1 MERPV
6 KDDGSA
12 GNEVGPQQAPG
23 NEGHWA
29 PELAELRQRRDLAE
43 RMGGA
48 ESVARQ
54 HARGRLTVRER
65 IAGLVDPGSFQE
77 IGKLTGSGHYVD
89 GRLQGVTPAPYV
101 SGLARIDGR
110 PVAVGGEDF
119 TVRAGSSWGGQRRKG
134 GQGGFSDDLA
144 FNYRIPLVNLID
156 GSGGTVTATRD
167 RKLSLLPGATGD
179 MEVSYALLGQVPVVS
194 AVLGSA
200 AGGPAIRA
208 VLSHW
213 SVMIRGASHVFA
225 SGPAVVERSIGQKLD
240 KEALGGAAVSVDAAG
255 TIHDTAPDERTA
267 FEMVRRYLS
276 YMPRNVWE
284 APPEIAC
291 ADPVDRR
298 DPGLA
303 TIVPRNRRSPYD
315 MRALIRMIVDVDS
328 MFEIQATY
336 GRALITCLARMNGK
350 VVGVIANN
358 PMVNGGA
365 VDHKAA
371 RKQTRFIELCDMF
384 HIPMVFLVDVP
395 GVMVGRDAELA
406 GTLREGA
413 RGLLAKFHASVPVV
427 SVIVRK
433 CYGMAGS
440 AALDK
445 TGLRLRL
452 AWPSAE
458 WGSLPIEGGVAVAY
472 KRDVLAAADPKAR
485 EAEIEAELR
494 AYASPFRTAEV
505 YGIED
510 IIDPRETRPLL
521 CGFLDASRGAILTKL
536 GPKPRPASA
545 V

>member
-1 MERPV
+1 MSDRRFNAS
-6 KDDGSA
+6 DGA
-12 GNEVGPQQAPG
+12 GASDTTGE
-23 NEGHWA
+23 EHWA
-29 PELAELRQRRDLAE
+29 PELAELRRRRQFAE
-43 RMGGA
+43 EMGGT
-48 ESVARQ
+48 ESVSRQ
-54 HARGRLTVRER
+54 HERGRLTVRER
-65 IAGLVDPGSFQE
+65 IDGLVDVGSFQE
-77 IGKLTGSGHYVD
+77 VGKLTGSGQYVE
-89 GRLQGVTPAPYV
+89 GQLQNVVPAPYV

-119 TVRAGSSWGGQRRKG
+119 TIRAGSSWGGQRRKG
-134 GQGGFSDDLA
+134 GQGGFSEDLA
-144 FNYRIPLVNLID
+144 LNYRIPLVNLID
-156 GSGGTVTATRD
+156 GSGGTVTSTRD

-213 SVMIRGASHVFA
+213 SVMIKGASHVFA
-225 SGPAVVERSIGQKLD
+225 SGPAVVARSIGQKLE
-240 KEALGGAAVSVDAAG
+240 KEELGGAAIAVDAAG

-284 APPEIAC
+284 PPPEVVC
-291 ADPVDRR
+291 TDSVDRR
-298 DPGLA
+298 DAKLA
-303 TIVPRNRRSPYD
+303 TIVPKNRRTPYD
-315 MRALIRMIVDVDS
+315 MRALIRMIVDLGSV
-328 MFEIQATY
+328 FEIQATY
-336 GRALITCLARMNGK
+336 GRAVITSLARMNGK

-358 PMVNGGA
+358 PMFNGGA

-384 HIPMVFLVDVP
+384 HIPMIFLVDVP
-395 GVMVGRDAELA
+395 GVMVGRDAEMA

-413 RGLLAKFHASVPVV
+413 KGLLAKYHATVPVI

-445 TGLRLRL
+445 TGLRLRV

-472 KRDVLAAADPKAR
+472 KRDVQSAADPKAR

-505 YGIED
+505 NGIED
-510 IIDPRETRPLL
+510 IIDPRETRPML
-521 CGFLDASRGAILTKL
+521 CNFLDVSRGAILTKL
-536 GPKPRPASA
+536 GPKLRPASA